1 MSRQIQFLAVN
12 GKHCAA
18 FAMAEVAFSPRQI
31 CLGIFAYRYKRLP
44 RWFQTAS
51 TISIECPQ
59 AALTIQ

>member
-1 MSRQIQFLAVN
+1 MI

-31 CLGIFAYRYKRLP
+31 CLWIFAYRYKPLP

-51 TISIECPQ
+51 TISIECLQ
-59 AALTIQ
+59 ADL